1 MKTET
6 KLLFIASG
14 LLAASATVGF
24 INNNIKRRKKKNG
37 EIFQAGLLNIFK
49 ENLELSEEFDKKY
62 ATYVD
67 TFLELL
73 EIEEIPKKRRIIA
86 NRLLE
91 LEGEKENFLQN
102 LNLLIRTTYL
112 DFSKSKKI
120 SCPNTLLEIFKKEF
134 DECTSQYNEVLN
146 STEIWFE
153 AWQEVLEE
161 EKEER
166 E

>member
-24 INNNIKRRKKKNG
+24 INNNIKRKKKKNSEKFHKG
-37 EIFQAGLLNIFK
+37 FLKILTEQKELL
-49 ENLELSEEFDKKY
+49 EEFDKKH

-67 TFLELL
+67 TFLDLL
-73 EIEEIPKKRRIIA
+73 ETEEIPGRRKMIV

-91 LEGEKENFLQN
+91 LEEGKENFLQN
-102 LNLLIRTTYL
+102 LNLLVRTTYL

-134 DECTSQYNEVLN
+134 DGCTSQYNEVLN

-153 AWQEVLEE
+153 AWQEVVEE

>member
-62 ATYVD
+62 DTYVD

-102 LNLLIRTTYL
+102 LNLLVRTTYL
-112 DFSKSKKI
+112 DFSKEKKI
-120 SCPNTLLEIFKKEF
+120 SCPNTLLEIFKKEL
-134 DECTSQYNEVLN
+134 DECAFQYNEAFD

-153 AWQEVLEE
+153 AWQEVVEE

>member
-24 INNNIKRRKKKNG
+24 INNNIKRRKKKNSK
-37 EIFQAGLLNIFK
+37 IFNSGLYNILA
-49 ENLELSEEFDKKY
+49 ENLELSKEFDKKY
-62 ATYVD
+62 DTYVD

-91 LEGEKENFLQN
+91 LEGEKEDFREN
-102 LNLLIRTTYL
+102 LNLLINTTYL
-112 DFSKSKKI
+112 DFSKAKKI
-120 SCPNTLLEIFKKEF
+120 SCPNTLLEIFKKEL

-153 AWQEVLEE
+153 AWQEVVEE